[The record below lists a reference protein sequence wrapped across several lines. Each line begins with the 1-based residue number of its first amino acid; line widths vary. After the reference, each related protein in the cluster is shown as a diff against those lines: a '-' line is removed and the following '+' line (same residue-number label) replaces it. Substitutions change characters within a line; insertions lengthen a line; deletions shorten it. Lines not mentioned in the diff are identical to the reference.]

1 MSLRIIL
8 GCLLVVIVALGV
20 VAYQAIRWAEGPA
33 VPAEE
38 RPPSKVIVIPDG
50 STFQQVADLLERER
64 LIKSGFAFVLFGKFQ
79 SADRKVHAG
88 EYEMNPGMTPAE
100 ILSMLRNGQVLL
112 HSLTVPEGLTFVQ
125 IAELASQDGLTDRE
139 EFLRLAKDREFIG
152 SLEIKAETLE
162 GYLYPDT
169 YKFPRPVKARE
180 VLVAMVEQ
188 LRQEFRADLRARMQ
202 ELKMTMHEVLT
213 LASVIEK
220 ETGSGGERPEI
231 SAVFHNRLKKHIPLQ
246 SDPTVIYGLPAFDGN
261 LHKKDL
267 SSPSPYNT
275 YRVQGLPPGPIANPG
290 IQAIRAALYPSDSR
304 FLYFVSKNDG
314 THQFS
319 ATLIEHNKA
328 VEKYQKRPFRRGTH
342 SQTSTVVPGD
352 GGQAHKE
359 GVS

>member
-1 MSLRIIL
+1 
-8 GCLLVVIVALGV
+8 
-20 VAYQAIRWAEGPA
+20 
-33 VPAEE
+33 
-38 RPPSKVIVIPDG
+38 
-50 STFQQVADLLERER
+50 
-64 LIKSGFAFVLFGKFQ
+64 LIKSSVAFVLFGKFQ

-88 EYEMNPGMTPAE
+88 EYELNPAMTPVE
-100 ILSMLRNGQVLL
+100 ILSKLISGQVLL
-112 HSLTVPEGLTFVQ
+112 HSLTIPEGLTITQ
-125 IAELASQDGLTDRE
+125 IAEVASQQGLTDPG
-139 EFLRLAKDREFIG
+139 EFLRLAKNREFIA
-152 SLEIKAETLE
+152 SLGIKAETLE
-162 GYLYPDT
+162 GYLYPNT
-169 YKFPRPVKARE
+169 YKFPRPIKGRE

-188 LRQEFRADLRARMQ
+188 LQQELGPDLLARMQ

-290 IQAIRAALYPSDSR
+290 IQAIRATLYPSDSR
-304 FLYFVSKNDG
+304 SLYFVSRNDG

-328 VEKYQKRPFRRGTH
+328 VEKYQKRPFRRGSQ
-342 SQTSTVVPGD
+342 SQTSHTSGERVVAYAE
-352 GGQAHKE
+352 GG
-359 GVS
+359 S

>member
-1 MSLRIIL
+1 MLEHEGL
-8 GCLLVVIVALGV
+8 
-20 VAYQAIRWAEGPA
+20 IRTSVYFVYSG
-33 VPAEE
+33 
-38 RPPSKVIVIPDG
+38 
-50 STFQQVADLLERER
+50 
-64 LIKSGFAFVLFGKFQ
+64 KSQ

-88 EYEMNPGMTPAE
+88 EYELNPGMTPAE
-100 ILSMLRNGQVLL
+100 ILAILLNGHVVL
-112 HSLTVPEGLTFVQ
+112 HPLTIPEGLTIAQ
-125 IAELASQDGLTDRE
+125 IAEVAAQDGFVDRA
-139 EFLRLAKDREFIG
+139 EFLRLAKDQTFIS
-152 SLEIKAETLE
+152 SLGVKAETLE

-169 YKFPRPVKARE
+169 YKFPRGIKTRE

-188 LRQEFRADLRARMQ
+188 LRQEVGPDLHARMQ
-202 ELKMTMHEVLT
+202 ELKMTMHEMLT

-220 ETGSGGERPEI
+220 ETGSGSERPEI

-261 LHKKDL
+261 IHKKDL

-290 IQAIRAALYPSDSR
+290 IQAIRAALYPSDSHS
-304 FLYFVSKNDG
+304 LYFVSRNDG

-328 VEKYQKRPFRRGTH
+328 VEKYQKWSFRRGAR
-342 SQTSTVVPGD
+342 SQTSIVPGK
-352 GGQAHKE
+352 GALSYTE

>member
-1 MSLRIIL
+1 M
-8 GCLLVVIVALGV
+8 VVLGV
-20 VAYQAIRWAEGPA
+20 AAYQTIRWAEGP
-33 VPAEE
+33 VIPAQEH
-38 RPPSKVIVIPDG
+38 PPSKVVVIPDG
-50 STFQQVADLLERER
+50 STFQYVASLLEHER
-64 LIKSGFAFVLFGKFQ
+64 LIKSRNAFVLLGKFQ

-88 EYEMNPGMTPAE
+88 EYELNPGLTPAE
-100 ILSMLRNGQVLL
+100 ILSKLLNGQVLL
-112 HSLTVPEGLTFVQ
+112 HPLTIPEGLTITQ
-125 IAELASQDGLTDRE
+125 IADLVSQQGLTDRA
-139 EFLRLAKDREFIG
+139 EFLRFTKDREFIV
-152 SLEIKAETLE
+152 SLGIKAETLE

-169 YKFPRPVKARE
+169 YKFPRGVKARE

-188 LRQEFRADLRARMQ
+188 LKQVLGPDLLARMQ

-290 IQAIRAALYPSDSR
+290 IQAIRATLYPSDSR
-304 FLYFVSKNDG
+304 SLYFVSRNDG

-342 SQTSTVVPGD
+342 SQTSIVPG
-352 GGQAHKE
+352 GGILAHKE

>member
-1 MSLRIIL
+1 M
-8 GCLLVVIVALGV
+8 VALGV
-20 VAYQAIRWAEGPA
+20 AAYQMIRWAEGP
-33 VPAEE
+33 VIPAQEH
-38 RPPSKVIVIPDG
+38 PPSKVVVIPDG
-50 STFQQVADLLERER
+50 STFQYVASLLERER
-64 LIKSGFAFVLFGKFQ
+64 LIKSRAAFLLFGKSQ

-88 EYEMNPGMTPAE
+88 EYELNPSMTPAE
-100 ILSMLRNGQVLL
+100 ILSKLLNGQVLL
-112 HSLTVPEGLTFVQ
+112 RPLTIPEGFTITQ
-125 IAELASQDGLTDRE
+125 IADLVSQQGLTDRA
-139 EFLRLAKDREFIG
+139 EFLRLAKDRVFVA
-152 SLEIKAETLE
+152 SLGIKAETLE

-188 LRQEFRADLRARMQ
+188 LRQVVGPDLLARMQ

-267 SSPSPYNT
+267 SDPSPYNT

-290 IQAIRAALYPSDSR
+290 IQAIRATLYPSDSR
-304 FLYFVSKNDG
+304 SLYFVSRNDG

-319 ATLIEHNKA
+319 ATLIEHNQA
-328 VEKYQKRPFRRGTH
+328 VEKYQKRPFRRA
-342 SQTSTVVPGD
+342 SLPRM
-352 GGQAHKE
+352 
-359 GVS
+359 

>member
-1 MSLRIIL
+1 MRLRIIL
-8 GCLLVVIVALGV
+8 GCLLLGV
-20 VAYQAIRWAEGPA
+20 VVLGVAAYQAVRWAEGP
-33 VPAEE
+33 VIPTEE
-38 RPPSKVIVIPDG
+38 HPPSQVVVIPDG
-50 STFQQVADLLERER
+50 STFQHVAVLLEHER
-64 LIKSGFAFVLFGKFQ
+64 LIKSSSIFVLFGKSQ

-88 EYEMNPGMTPAE
+88 EYELNPGMTPAE
-100 ILSMLRNGQVLL
+100 ILSKLLNGQVLL
-112 HSLTVPEGLTFVQ
+112 HPLTIPEGLTLTQ
-125 IAELASQDGLTDRE
+125 IADLVSQQGLTDRE
-139 EFLRLAKDREFIG
+139 EFLRLAKDREFIV
-152 SLEIKAETLE
+152 SLGIKAETLE
-162 GYLYPDT
+162 GYLYPNT
-169 YKFPRPVKARE
+169 YKFPRGIKARE

-188 LRQEFRADLRARMQ
+188 LGQEVGPDLLARMQ

-290 IQAIRAALYPSDSR
+290 IQAIRATLYPSDSR
-304 FLYFVSKNDG
+304 SLYFVSRNDG

-342 SQTSTVVPGD
+342 SQTSIVPGE
-352 GGQAHKE
+352 GVLVHIE

>member
-1 MSLRIIL
+1 
-8 GCLLVVIVALGV
+8 
-20 VAYQAIRWAEGPA
+20 
-33 VPAEE
+33 
-38 RPPSKVIVIPDG
+38 
-50 STFQQVADLLERER
+50 
-64 LIKSGFAFVLFGKFQ
+64 
-79 SADRKVHAG
+79 
-88 EYEMNPGMTPAE
+88 MTPAE
-100 ILSMLRNGQVLL
+100 ILSTLRNGHVLL
-112 HSLTVPEGLTFVQ
+112 HSLTIPEGLTIVQ
-125 IAELASQDGLTDRE
+125 IADLAAQDVITDRV
-139 EFLRLAKDREFIG
+139 EFIRLAKDREFVE

-169 YKFPRPVKARE
+169 YKFPRAVKARE
-180 VLVAMVEQ
+180 VLVTMVEQ
-188 LRQEFRADLRARMQ
+188 LRQEVGPDLHARMQ

-290 IQAIRAALYPSDSR
+290 IQAIRATLYPSNSQ
-304 FLYFVSKNDG
+304 FLYFVSRNDG

-328 VEKYQKRPFRRGTH
+328 VEKYQKRPFRRGAH
-342 SQTSTVVPGD
+342 SQTSIISGE
-352 GGQAHKE
+352 GALAHKE

>member
-1 MSLRIIL
+1 M
-8 GCLLVVIVALGV
+8 VALGV
-20 VAYQAIRWAEGPA
+20 AAYQTIRWAEGP
-33 VPAEE
+33 VIPAQE
-38 RPPSKVIVIPDG
+38 RPPSKVVVIPDG
-50 STFQQVADLLERER
+50 STFQHVASLLEREG
-64 LIKSGFAFVLFGKFQ
+64 LIKSRTVFVLFGKFQ

-88 EYEMNPGMTPAE
+88 EYELNPSMTPAE
-100 ILSMLRNGQVLL
+100 ILSKLLNGQVLL
-112 HSLTVPEGLTFVQ
+112 HPLTIPEGLTITQ
-125 IAELASQDGLTDRE
+125 IADLASEQGLTDRA
-139 EFLRLAKDREFIG
+139 EFLRLAKDREFIV
-152 SLEIKAETLE
+152 SLGIKAETLE

-169 YKFPRPVKARE
+169 YKFPRPIKSRE
-180 VLVAMVEQ
+180 AMVAMVEQ
-188 LRQEFRADLRARMQ
+188 LRQEVGPDLLARMQ

-290 IQAIRAALYPSDSR
+290 IQAIRATLYPSDSR
-304 FLYFVSKNDG
+304 SLYFVSRNDG

-319 ATLIEHNKA
+319 ATLIEHNQA
-328 VEKYQKRPFRRGTH
+328 VEKYQKRPFRRASLPRT
-342 SQTSTVVPGD
+342 
-352 GGQAHKE
+352 
-359 GVS
+359 

>member
-8 GCLLVVIVALGV
+8 GCLLVVVVVLGV
-20 VAYQAIRWAEGPA
+20 AAYQAIRWAEGPA
-33 VPAEE
+33 IPTEE
-38 RPPSKVIVIPDG
+38 HPPSKVVVIPDG
-50 STFQQVADLLERER
+50 STFQHVAALLEREQ
-64 LIKSGFAFVLFGKFQ
+64 LIKSRYVFVLFGKSQ

-88 EYEMNPGMTPAE
+88 EYELNPGMTPAE
-100 ILSMLRNGQVLL
+100 ILSKLLNGQVLL
-112 HSLTVPEGLTFVQ
+112 HPLTIPEGLTITQ
-125 IAELASQDGLTDRE
+125 IADLVSQQGLTDRE
-139 EFLRLAKDREFIG
+139 EFLRLAKDRELIV
-152 SLEIKAETLE
+152 SLGIKAETLE
-162 GYLYPDT
+162 GYLYPNT
-169 YKFPRPVKARE
+169 YKFPRGIKARE

-188 LRQEFRADLRARMQ
+188 LGQEVGPDLLARMQ

-267 SSPSPYNT
+267 SSPSLYNT

-290 IQAIRAALYPSDSR
+290 IQAIRATLYPSDSR
-304 FLYFVSKNDG
+304 SLYFVSRNDG

-319 ATLIEHNKA
+319 ATLIEHNQA
-328 VEKYQKRPFRRGTH
+328 VEKYQKRPFRR
-342 SQTSTVVPGD
+342 
-352 GGQAHKE
+352 
-359 GVS
+359 VSLPHT

>member
-1 MSLRIIL
+1 
-8 GCLLVVIVALGV
+8 VVVALGV
-20 VAYQAIRWAEGPA
+20 AAQQAIRWAEGPA
-33 VPAEE
+33 IPTEAH
-38 RPPSKVIVIPDG
+38 PPSKVVVIPDG
-50 STFQQVADLLERER
+50 STFQYVAALLEREG
-64 LIKSGFAFVLFGKFQ
+64 LIKSRSVFVLIGKSQ
-79 SADRKVHAG
+79 SADRNVQAG
-88 EYEMNPGMTPAE
+88 EYELNPGMTPAE
-100 ILSMLRNGQVLL
+100 ILSKLLNGEVVL
-112 HSLTVPEGLTFVQ
+112 HPLTIPEGLTITQ
-125 IAELASQDGLTDRE
+125 IADVVSQQDLTDRV
-139 EFLRLAKDREFIG
+139 EFLRLAKDREFIA
-152 SLEIKAETLE
+152 SLGIKAETLE

-169 YKFPRPVKARE
+169 YKFPRPIEARE

-188 LRQEFRADLRARMQ
+188 LRQVVGPDLLARMQ

-290 IQAIRAALYPSDSR
+290 IEAIRAALYPSDSR
-304 FLYFVSKNDG
+304 SLYFVSRNDG

-342 SQTSTVVPGD
+342 SQTSIVPGERAL
-352 GGQAHKE
+352 AHKK

>member
-8 GCLLVVIVALGV
+8 GFLLVAMVALGV
-20 VAYQAIRWAEGPA
+20 AAYQTIRWAEGPA
-33 VPAEE
+33 IPAQEH
-38 RPPSKVIVIPDG
+38 PPSKVVVIPDG
-50 STFQQVADLLERER
+50 STFQYIASLLERER
-64 LIKSGFAFVLFGKFQ
+64 LIKSRAAFVLLGKSQ

-88 EYEMNPGMTPAE
+88 EYELNPSMTPAE
-100 ILSMLRNGQVLL
+100 ILSKLLNGQVLL
-112 HSLTVPEGLTFVQ
+112 RPLTIPEGFTITQ
-125 IAELASQDGLTDRE
+125 IADLVSQQGLTDRA
-139 EFLRLAKDREFIG
+139 EFLRLAKDRVFVA
-152 SLEIKAETLE
+152 SLGIKAKTLE

-169 YKFPRPVKARE
+169 YKFPRPVKPRE

-188 LRQEFRADLRARMQ
+188 LRHVVGPDLLARMQ

-290 IQAIRAALYPSDSR
+290 IQAIRATLYPSDSR
-304 FLYFVSKNDG
+304 SLYFVSRNDG

-319 ATLIEHNKA
+319 ATLIEHNQA
-328 VEKYQKRPFRRGTH
+328 VEKYQKRPFRRASLPH
-342 SQTSTVVPGD
+342 M
-352 GGQAHKE
+352 
-359 GVS
+359 

>member
-8 GCLLVVIVALGV
+8 GCLLVVVVALGV
-20 VAYQAIRWAEGPA
+20 AAYQAIRWAEGP
-33 VPAEE
+33 VIPTEE
-38 RPPSKVIVIPDG
+38 HPPSQVVVIPDG
-50 STFQQVADLLERER
+50 STFQHVAVLLERER
-64 LIKSGFAFVLFGKFQ
+64 LIKSGPIFVLFGKSQ

-88 EYEMNPGMTPAE
+88 EYELNPGMTPAE
-100 ILSMLRNGQVLL
+100 ILSKLLNGQVLL
-112 HSLTVPEGLTFVQ
+112 HPLTIPEGLTLTQ
-125 IAELASQDGLTDRE
+125 IADLVSQQGLTDRE
-139 EFLRLAKDREFIG
+139 EFLRLAKDREFIV
-152 SLEIKAETLE
+152 SLGIKAETLE
-162 GYLYPDT
+162 GYLYPNT
-169 YKFPRPVKARE
+169 YKFPRGIKARE

-188 LRQEFRADLRARMQ
+188 LGQEVGPDLLARMQ

-220 ETGSGGERPEI
+220 ETGSGSERQEI

-290 IQAIRAALYPSDSR
+290 IQAIRATLYPSDSR
-304 FLYFVSKNDG
+304 SLYFVSRNDG

-342 SQTSTVVPGD
+342 SQTSIVPGERALV
-352 GGQAHKE
+352 QKE
-359 GVS
+359 GAS

>member
-1 MSLRIIL
+1 
-8 GCLLVVIVALGV
+8 
-20 VAYQAIRWAEGPA
+20 
-33 VPAEE
+33 
-38 RPPSKVIVIPDG
+38 
-50 STFQQVADLLERER
+50 
-64 LIKSGFAFVLFGKFQ
+64 
-79 SADRKVHAG
+79 
-88 EYEMNPGMTPAE
+88 
-100 ILSMLRNGQVLL
+100 
-112 HSLTVPEGLTFVQ
+112 
-125 IAELASQDGLTDRE
+125 
-139 EFLRLAKDREFIG
+139 
-152 SLEIKAETLE
+152 
-162 GYLYPDT
+162 
-169 YKFPRPVKARE
+169 
-180 VLVAMVEQ
+180 
-188 LRQEFRADLRARMQ
+188 MQ

-290 IQAIRAALYPSDSR
+290 IQAIRATLYPSDSSS
-304 FLYFVSKNDG
+304 LYFVSRNDG

-342 SQTSTVVPGD
+342 SQTSIVPGE
-352 GGQAHKE
+352 GVLVHKE
-359 GVS
+359 GVL

>member
-1 MSLRIIL
+1 M
-8 GCLLVVIVALGV
+8 VALGV
-20 VAYQAIRWAEGPA
+20 VAYQTIRWAEGPA
-33 VPAEE
+33 IPAEAH
-38 RPPSKVIVIPDG
+38 PPSKVVDIHDG
-50 STFQQVADLLERER
+50 STFQHVATLLEREG
-64 LIKSGFAFVLFGKFQ
+64 LIKSRFFFVLFGKSQ

-88 EYEMNPGMTPAE
+88 EYELNPGMTPAE
-100 ILSMLRNGQVLL
+100 ILSKLLNGQVLL
-112 HSLTVPEGLTFVQ
+112 HPLTIPEGLTIVQ
-125 IAELASQDGLTDRE
+125 IADVVSQQGLTDPV
-139 EFLRLAKDREFIG
+139 EFLRLAKDQAFIA
-152 SLEIKAETLE
+152 SLGIKAETLE

-169 YKFPRPVKARE
+169 YKFPRPIKARE

-188 LRQEFRADLRARMQ
+188 LRQVVGSDLLARIQ

-231 SAVFHNRLKKHIPLQ
+231 SAVFHNRLKRHIPLQ

-290 IQAIRAALYPSDSR
+290 IQAIRATLYPSDSR
-304 FLYFVSKNDG
+304 SLYFVSRNDG

-319 ATLIEHNKA
+319 ATLIEHNQA
-328 VEKYQKRPFRRGTH
+328 VEKYQKRPFRRASLPRT
-342 SQTSTVVPGD
+342 
-352 GGQAHKE
+352 
-359 GVS
+359 

>member
-8 GCLLVVIVALGV
+8 GLLLVAVVALGV
-20 VAYQAIRWAEGPA
+20 AAYQTIRWAEGPVIPTEA
-33 VPAEE
+33 H
-38 RPPSKVIVIPDG
+38 PPSKVVVIPDG
-50 STFQQVADLLERER
+50 ATFQFVAALLEREE
-64 LIKSGFAFVLFGKFQ
+64 LIKSRSVFVLIGKSQ
-79 SADRKVHAG
+79 SADRKVQAG
-88 EYEMNPGMTPAE
+88 EYELNPGMTPAE
-100 ILSMLRNGQVLL
+100 ILSKLLNGEVLL
-112 HSLTVPEGLTFVQ
+112 HPLTIPEGLTITQ
-125 IAELASQDGLTDRE
+125 IADVVSQQGLTDRV
-139 EFLRLAKDREFIG
+139 EFIRLAKDRVFVA
-152 SLEIKAETLE
+152 SLGIKAETLE

-169 YKFPRPVKARE
+169 YRFPRPIEARE

-188 LRQEFRADLRARMQ
+188 LRQVVGPDLLARMQ

-220 ETGSGGERPEI
+220 ETGAGDERPEI

-290 IQAIRAALYPSDSR
+290 IQAIRATLYPSDSR
-304 FLYFVSKNDG
+304 SLYFVSRNDG

-342 SQTSTVVPGD
+342 SQTSIVPGE
-352 GGQAHKE
+352 GALSHKI

>member
-1 MSLRIIL
+1 MIL
-8 GCLLVVIVALGV
+8 
-20 VAYQAIRWAEGPA
+20 
-33 VPAEE
+33 
-38 RPPSKVIVIPDG
+38 DG
-50 STFQQVADLLERER
+50 LTFQHVATLLEHEG
-64 LIKSGFAFVLFGKFQ
+64 LIKSSSVFVLLGKSQ

-88 EYEMNPGMTPAE
+88 EYELNPGMTPAE
-100 ILSMLRNGQVLL
+100 ILSKLLNGQVLL
-112 HSLTVPEGLTFVQ
+112 HPLTIPEGLTITQ
-125 IAELASQDGLTDRE
+125 IADVVSQQGLTDRE
-139 EFLRLAKDREFIG
+139 EFLRLAKDREFIV
-152 SLEIKAETLE
+152 SLGIKAETLE
-162 GYLYPDT
+162 GYLYPNT
-169 YKFPRPVKARE
+169 YKFPRGIKARE

-188 LRQEFRADLRARMQ
+188 LGQEVGPDLLARMQ

-290 IQAIRAALYPSDSR
+290 IQAIRATLYPSDSHS
-304 FLYFVSKNDG
+304 LYFVSRNDG
-314 THQFS
+314 THQFC

-342 SQTSTVVPGD
+342 SQTSIVPGERALV
-352 GGQAHKE
+352 QKE
-359 GVS
+359 GAS